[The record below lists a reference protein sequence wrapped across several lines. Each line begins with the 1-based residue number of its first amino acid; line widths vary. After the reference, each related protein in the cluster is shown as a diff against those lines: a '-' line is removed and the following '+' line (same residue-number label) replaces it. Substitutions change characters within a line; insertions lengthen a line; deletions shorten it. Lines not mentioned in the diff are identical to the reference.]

1 MAESPIDLLTIDLL
15 CRVICQGYMMVLANR
30 GLLMVLQPF
39 VGQADSES
47 CTHYLYLDL
56 VSSVGVCVPVAVGP
70 SVCRPFVCSNN
81 GTMEGLPSQCNRT
94 INCIVLLLNCIAGG
108 ECFMCGW

>member
-15 CRVICQGYMMVLANR
+15 CRVICQGHMMVLANR

-70 SVCRPFVCSNN
+70 SVAGLLCAA
-81 GTMEGLPSQCNRT
+81 TMEQWKACRVSATEQLT
-94 INCIVLLLNCIAGG
+94 VLF
-108 ECFMCGW
+108 CF